1 MGGSKNKSP
10 AQKEKSQKSETDK
23 KGGTKK
29 KDKDKS
35 KREPKSEISVI
46 VDEPQAM
53 KFIKSSKV
61 VTVQELSRQTGVK
74 ISAANAFLLNLY
86 SAFSRSM
93 VEPQLLKL
101 MTYVTR
107 SKSAIQDR
115 RSRVRF
121 GSKADTQ
128 KRRKCRKAEFGA

>member
-74 ISAANAFLLNLY
+74 ISAANAFLLKLLQKGDVKRVGGY
-86 SAFSRSM
+86 SGHHIYQPVS
-93 VEPQLLKL
+93 
-101 MTYVTR
+101 
-107 SKSAIQDR
+107 
-115 RSRVRF
+115 
-121 GSKADTQ
+121 G
-128 KRRKCRKAEFGA
+128 